1 VLSDI
6 CRGISVFIFYYK
18 EHIPCSQIQKYN
30 TLQLLIQNSNCKVQ
44 YIVPGTQLHFCAF
57 STVCCSFLQEDTYEA
72 GIANDMRELEMRLE
86 YELEE
91 QEKRWSSEEESGKK

>member
-1 VLSDI
+1 MLFPLVLPWYRTSQSLNSVWLSLPII
-6 CRGISVFIFYYK
+6 C
-18 EHIPCSQIQKYN
+18 
-30 TLQLLIQNSNCKVQ
+30 
-44 YIVPGTQLHFCAF
+44 CAF
-57 STVCCSFLQEDTYEA
+57 FQEDTYEA

>member
-1 VLSDI
+1 MVENVHIQSTESVIYHHQNRIKLKFEI
-6 CRGISVFIFYYK
+6 C
-18 EHIPCSQIQKYN
+18 HA
-30 TLQLLIQNSNCKVQ
+30 L
-44 YIVPGTQLHFCAF
+44 
-57 STVCCSFLQEDTYEA
+57 LQEDTYEA

>member
-1 VLSDI
+1 ML
-6 CRGISVFIFYYK
+6 FF
-18 EHIPCSQIQKYN
+18 
-30 TLQLLIQNSNCKVQ
+30 
-44 YIVPGTQLHFCAF
+44 
-57 STVCCSFLQEDTYEA
+57 QEDTYEA

>member
-1 VLSDI
+1 LHV
-6 CRGISVFIFYYK
+6 
-18 EHIPCSQIQKYN
+18 
-30 TLQLLIQNSNCKVQ
+30 LLIDSGVVQNATVIKFFLS
-44 YIVPGTQLHFCAF
+44 LHGICYAF
-57 STVCCSFLQEDTYEA
+57 FQEDTYEA

>member
-1 VLSDI
+1 MCIPVPVWKELNIVL
-6 CRGISVFIFYYK
+6 
-18 EHIPCSQIQKYN
+18 
-30 TLQLLIQNSNCKVQ
+30 LLVYLVVAKVQ
-44 YIVPGTQLHFCAF
+44 IPSSHMCNIPSSEPILIAIEIYFA
-57 STVCCSFLQEDTYEA
+57 FLQEDTYEA